1 MSNNDNIV
9 AVASATSIAEE
20 FKGYST
26 FIELEDPILRSYN
39 QWTVL
44 YNLKNNKLFQL
55 MEDYLLNLPKEDK
68 AAVGN
73 MGWRIKREGLEE
85 VKRQMTLAVA

>member
-1 MSNNDNIV
+1 MTNDVI
-9 AVASATSIAEE
+9 AVAPATSIVNE

-55 MEDYLLNLPKEDK
+55 MEDYLLNLPKEDR

>member
-1 MSNNDNIV
+1 MTDVNV
-9 AVASATSIAEE
+9 AAGTASIQEE

-26 FIELEDPILRSYN
+26 FIELEDKSLRAYN

-55 MEDYLLNLPKEDK
+55 MEDYLHNLPKEDK